1 MNQKLISLGAGVA
14 AVASIAAGSL
24 VFVGNGQ
31 DTTASALSLS
41 DAQVS
46 QLAADVAA
54 QPGAEQ
60 AAYLQK
66 LADKL
71 NVSVDTL
78 TAAIKAVNLE
88 TIDAKLAAGEIT
100 QAQADAAKDR
110 INNSDGVFFGV
121 GPMGDHGRGGPGGPG
136 MMGEDH
142 AALATLL
149 GIDEAT
155 LRSEEQAGNSLATI
169 AQNHGKSRD
178 DLKAFLTSQEQAEL
192 SQAVT
197 DGKITQAE
205 ADTHLQQFS
214 ADLDARID
222 AVHTPGEGPRG
233 GFGGP
238 GRGAPPAAGSTAPGT
253 ATN

>member
-110 INNSDGVFFGV
+110 INN
-121 GPMGDHGRGGPGGPG
+121 
-136 MMGEDH
+136 
-142 AALATLL
+142 
-149 GIDEAT
+149 
-155 LRSEEQAGNSLATI
+155 
-169 AQNHGKSRD
+169 
-178 DLKAFLTSQEQAEL
+178 
-192 SQAVT
+192 
-197 DGKITQAE
+197 
-205 ADTHLQQFS
+205 
-214 ADLDARID
+214 
-222 AVHTPGEGPRG
+222 
-233 GFGGP
+233 
-238 GRGAPPAAGSTAPGT
+238 
-253 ATN
+253 